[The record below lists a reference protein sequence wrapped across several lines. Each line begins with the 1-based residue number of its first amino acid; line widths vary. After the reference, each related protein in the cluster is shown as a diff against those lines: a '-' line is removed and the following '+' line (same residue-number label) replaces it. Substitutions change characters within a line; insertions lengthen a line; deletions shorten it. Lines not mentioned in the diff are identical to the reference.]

1 MRLITLI
8 SLIAISLCTPS
19 LLLAQTHQ
27 QKTKILIEEWK
38 QIEKPQVTA
47 ASENKAP
54 EEAAK
59 PKVEPPKVQ
68 LPEVFNK
75 KITLRT
81 QGVNLKTIVSKIG
94 EITGYNVV
102 YDPEVDPNVSVSL
115 DTQDV
120 PVWRSLNTM
129 LFPLNYGF
137 KVKDKD
143 LVILAKETRTF
154 KLTLPPNTQTFS
166 DTISNESWTKSD
178 DTTTNSGIS
187 NNANNNNSNMNVKVG
202 ARVFVESREDALSF
216 WKDIESNLA
225 KMVSQS
231 GKYSFNKLAGLVIVT
246 DSPQVLDKI
255 ASYIDLV
262 NLETN
267 KQILVEVKILEVTLS
282 RENTFGIDWNA
293 IYKNLGD
300 IKQLSLSS
308 NFAAQG
314 ITSPGLFTLTATGP
328 KDDSGTVSNGL
339 SGLIKALQSQGKVE
353 VVSQPKI
360 MLLNNQAAMVQ
371 VGTVTS
377 YVANTTTT
385 TTGTGVAATS
395 ATTDQVQEGVSLR
408 LMASILD
415 DRILVQLTPV
425 VTTLDAIRSIDMG
438 QGTTIEA
445 PKTSTKSMHTLVKIK
460 DGDTIAVGG
469 LITSNDKIDEKG
481 IPLLRSLPFVG
492 RFFEYKSKTN
502 TRTELVIFITPKILQ
517 R

>member
-8 SLIAISLCTPS
+8 SLLVISLCTPS
-19 LLLAQTHQ
+19 LLLAQSQQ

-38 QIEKPQVTA
+38 QIEKPQVTPSA
-47 ASENKAP
+47 ENKT
-54 EEAAK
+54 EEVTVK
-59 PKVEPPKVQ
+59 PKVESLKLE
-68 LPEVFNK
+68 LPQAFDK
-75 KITLRT
+75 KITLRA
-81 QGVNLKTIVSKIG
+81 QGVNLKTLVSKIA

-102 YDPEVDPNVSVSL
+102 YDPEVDSNTNVSL
-115 DTQDV
+115 DTQGV
-120 PVWRSLNTM
+120 PVWRALNTL

-137 KVKDKD
+137 KVKDSD
-143 LVILAKETRTF
+143 LVILSKETRTF

-166 DTISNESWTKSD
+166 DTISNESWTKPD
-178 DTTTNSGIS
+178 DATASTSTT
-187 NNANNNNSNMNVKVG
+187 ANNNSNMNIKVG
-202 ARVFVESREDALSF
+202 ARVFVESKEDGLSF
-216 WKDIESNLA
+216 WKDVEMNLA
-225 KMVSQS
+225 KMISPS
-231 GKYSFNKLAGLVIVT
+231 GKYSFNKLAGLVMVT

-262 NLETN
+262 NAETN

-308 NFAAQG
+308 NFAAQNFV
-314 ITSPGLFTLTATGP
+314 SPGLFTLTATGP
-328 KDDSGTVSNGL
+328 KDDSGTVTNGL
-339 SGLIKALQSQGKVE
+339 SALIKALQSQGKVE
-353 VVSQPKI
+353 VISQPKI

-385 TTGTGVAATS
+385 TSSAGLASTS

-425 VTTLDAIRSIDMG
+425 VTTLDQIRSINMG

-460 DGDTIAVGG
+460 DGETIAVGG
-469 LITSNDKIDEKG
+469 LITSNDNVSEKG
-481 IPLLRSLPFVG
+481 IPLLRSLPLLG
-492 RFFEYKSKTN
+492 KLFEYKSKTN

-517 R
+517 K